1 MDNKIQGFNRN
12 ENWMTHIDPDTNI
25 DFFFTQRKVI
35 EHEEYIDPKTIERKK
50 KKKNVTYNFLALNFP
65 NTLFQDKTNIY
76 IDIEIW
82 GDETYHYHGE
92 LNNKNGEMPHLL
104 LKLNND
110 KQLFVK
116 LSYKQKTIDNNDN
129 ILKTFKTFIP
139 ITKRYQINPED

>member
-1 MDNKIQGFNRN
+1 MDSKIKGYQANHG
-12 ENWMTHIDPDTNI
+12 WMAQIDHNTNI

-35 EHEEYIDPKTIERKK
+35 EYEEYIDEKTIERKK

-65 NTLFQDKTNIY
+65 NTLFQNKKNIY

-82 GDETYHYHGE
+82 GDENYNYHGE
-92 LNNKNGEMPHLL
+92 LYNKNGEIPHLL

-116 LSYKQKTIDNNDN
+116 LIYKEKNNDTVK

-139 ITKRYQINPED
+139 ITKRYQINPEE